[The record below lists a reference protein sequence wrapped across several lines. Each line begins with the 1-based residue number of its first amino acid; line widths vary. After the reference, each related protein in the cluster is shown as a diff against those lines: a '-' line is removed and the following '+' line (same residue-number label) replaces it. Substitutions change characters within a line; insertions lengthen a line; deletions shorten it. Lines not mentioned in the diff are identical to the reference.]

1 LTMEASSQ
9 LHPLLSNFES
19 LLIQKGILS
28 NLSLIIGPILNPLSK
43 KSEFQERIIKSL
55 RDWLEEGF

>member
-1 LTMEASSQ
+1 MEASSQ

-28 NLSLIIGPILNPLSK
+28 NLFHIIGPILNPLSK